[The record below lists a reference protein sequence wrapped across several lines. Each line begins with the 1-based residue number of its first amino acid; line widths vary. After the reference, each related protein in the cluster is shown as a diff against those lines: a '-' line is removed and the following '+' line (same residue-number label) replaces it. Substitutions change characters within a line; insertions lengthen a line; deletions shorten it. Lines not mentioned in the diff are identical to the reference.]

1 MASIVKSSRRNC
13 EMFVSCGFSYYFHRE
28 TSDGRKRWRCR
39 QRLSSRCK
47 AAIYTENNT
56 VVSQIGH
63 HVHAPNAA
71 CNEILRYHDSLRQ
84 EPTNVVVAAAAEVCQ
99 LSPAASSMVATTNL
113 KRYEFSSLNILHFII
128 TVDLEWSN
136 AKELPSTL
144 RRPTQKL
151 WMCSLFL

>member
-1 MASIVKSSRRNC
+1 
-13 EMFVSCGFSYYFHRE
+13 MFVSGGFSYYFHRE

-47 AAIYTENNT
+47 AAIYSENNI

-84 EPTNVVVAAAAEVCQ
+84 RAVQSQEPTNVVVAAAAEVCQ
-99 LSPAASSMVATTNL
+99 LSAAASSMVVTTNL
-113 KRYEFSSLNILHFII
+113 KR
-128 TVDLEWSN
+128 
-136 AKELPSTL
+136 
-144 RRPTQKL
+144 
-151 WMCSLFL
+151 